1 MQPQL
6 IRERVQLELH
16 EHIAYV
22 TLSRPEKYN
31 GLDFA
36 MMEALVEAA
45 ALIRANRDIRAVIMR
60 AQGKAFCAGLD
71 FGSVTKQP
79 VKLLRSFTK
88 YGVKKTNLFQE
99 VCWCWRKLPVPVI
112 AVLHGYCYGGG
123 MQIALAADFRISTP
137 DCEMSIMEIK
147 WGLVPDMTGTV
158 TLRELVPIDVAK
170 ELTMTGRLFD
180 GREAKQLNL
189 VTRLADDPMAE
200 AEHLAGQLAA
210 RSPDAVS
217 AAKVL
222 FQDTWV
228 ATERAALATESRLQ
242 FGLLRSKNQRRA
254 LRANS
259 ENRTPEFQPREKDY
273 Q

>member
-6 IRERVQLELH
+6 IRERVHLEQRGQ
-16 EHIAYV
+16 IAYV
-22 TLSRPEKYN
+22 TLSRAEKYN

-45 ALIRANRDIRAVIMR
+45 ALVRDNRDIRAVIMR
-60 AQGKAFCAGLD
+60 GEGKAFCAGLD
-71 FGSVTKQP
+71 FGSVTRQP

-112 AVLHGYCYGGG
+112 VVLHGYCYGGG
-123 MQIALAADFRISTP
+123 MQIALAGDFRISTP

-180 GREAKQLNL
+180 AREARQLNL
-189 VTRLADDPMAE
+189 VTRLADDPLAE
-200 AEHLAGQLAA
+200 AEQLAA
-210 RSPDAVS
+210 QLASRSPDAVS
-217 AAKVL
+217 AAKAL
-222 FQDTWV
+222 FQDTWT
-228 ATERAALATESRLQ
+228 APERAAFARESRLQ
-242 FGLLRSKNQRRA
+242 FSLLRSKNQRRA
-254 LRANS
+254 MRANN
-259 ENRTPEFQPREKDY
+259 EKKAPEFQPREKDY
-273 Q
+273 